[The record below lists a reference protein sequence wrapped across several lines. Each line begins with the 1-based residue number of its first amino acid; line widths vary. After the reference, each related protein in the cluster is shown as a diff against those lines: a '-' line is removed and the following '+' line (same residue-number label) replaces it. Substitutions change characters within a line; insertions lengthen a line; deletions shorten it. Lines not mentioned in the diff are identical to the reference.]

1 MQFGIYFPP
10 VGHFERRSEKSEERN
25 LILLEYADK
34 LGFDYA
40 WFAED
45 FLDNSQSASQY
56 MNLISVATDLTQNIK
71 IGFGI
76 ARPSNQKVLSLA
88 NQMARLDS
96 ITRERVAFG
105 IGPGFLPPDSP
116 QIGFDN
122 VEFDS
127 LVSCIEMAKSK
138 FIDRALEQQH
148 NRLSSNHRGQKN
160 VYLMPAKIFVASQ
173 SSPIAAVLAGRFG
186 LGILTLGAVTTNGFN
201 NLPYIW
207 ELYEKNARKNEHI
220 CDRARWSLTL
230 PMHLAETNID
240 ARRDVEFGLKQWV
253 KELQENTTFVIPKE
267 SNSVDQIIETGLGVI
282 GTHVDATR
290 KIRELQQQSG
300 GFGCLLLTAHNWVD
314 LEKSKQSLKI
324 FQGYI
329 INAV

>member
-10 VGHFERRSEKSEERN
+10 GGHFEGRSEKSEERN

-34 LGFDYA
+34 LGFEYA
-40 WFAED
+40 WFAEN
-45 FLDNSQSASQY
+45 FLDNNQSSSQY

-71 IGFGI
+71 IGTGI
-76 ARPSNQKVLSLA
+76 ARPSNQEVLSLA
-88 NQMARLDS
+88 NQIATLDS
-96 ITRERVAFG
+96 ITQERIAFG
-105 IGPGFLPPDSP
+105 IGPGFLPSDSP
-116 QIGFDN
+116 HIGISN

-127 LVSCIEMAKSK
+127 LTSCIKMAKSK
-138 FIDRALEQQH
+138 LIDRAVRQQY
-148 NRLSSNHRGQKN
+148 NRLSSNHRGQSSF
-160 VYLMPAKIFVASQ
+160 YLTPTEIFVASQ

-186 LGILTLGAVTTNGFN
+186 LGMLSLGPVTTNGLN

-207 ELYEKNARKNEHI
+207 ELYEKSARKNEHS

-230 PMHLAETNID
+230 PMHLAETNKD

-253 KELQENTTFVIPKE
+253 RELQENTTFVIPKE

-314 LEKSKQSLKI
+314 LERSKQSLKL
-324 FQGYI
+324 FQDYI
-329 INAV
+329 INTV